1 METIF
6 TAKKMSF
13 YYQTPQS
20 QLVLGDSF
28 RILTKMQPESVDMI
42 FADPPYF
49 LSNNGVTCQNGK
61 MVSVNKGAW
70 DSLSEQGTSV
80 ADKHKFNRKWGVMIL
95 NYFWQLNGVIAAQP
109 VVETLLTIL
118 CISMYIKDIH
128 SLHPFTNF

>member
-49 LSNNGVTCQNGK
+49 FKQ
-61 MVSVNKGAW
+61 
-70 DSLSEQGTSV
+70 
-80 ADKHKFNRKWGVMIL
+80 
-95 NYFWQLNGVIAAQP
+95 
-109 VVETLLTIL
+109 
-118 CISMYIKDIH
+118 
-128 SLHPFTNF
+128 

>member
-49 LSNNGVTCQNGK
+49 LSNGGISVQNGQI
-61 MVSVNKGAW
+61 VCV
-70 DSLSEQGTSV
+70 
-80 ADKHKFNRKWGVMIL
+80 DKF
-95 NYFWQLNGVIAAQP
+95 
-109 VVETLLTIL
+109 
-118 CISMYIKDIH
+118 
-128 SLHPFTNF
+128 FT